1 MNREIHCNRIITF
14 FFILMLMII
23 CRDTVQGQKTDGLL
37 FDGLS
42 LIGQST
48 QQVDEMLGKAV
59 ESERH
64 QITQEAL
71 KQPGRHIFDEIRH
84 YKIEGK
90 KFINYTRYGAVVR
103 FLQGKAI
110 SFDVDLP
117 KPQKTPQAALALV
130 GIDVTGKTELSMRS
144 SERATFWRDDFSGK
158 QLTVAATIYD
168 FQDGKLYNLV
178 EVRLVQ

>member
-1 MNREIHCNRIITF
+1 MNRETHCNRIITF

-23 CRDTVQGQKTDGLL
+23 CRDAIQAQKTDGFL

-42 LIGQST
+42 LIGQSI
-48 QQVDEMLGKAV
+48 QQVDDMLGKAV
-59 ESERH
+59 ESEKH
-64 QITQEAL
+64 QMTQESL

-84 YKIEGK
+84 YKIEGEK
-90 KFINYTRYGAVVR
+90 SINFTRYGAVVR

-117 KPQKTPQAALALV
+117 KPQKTAQAALALV
-130 GIDVTGKTELSMRS
+130 GIDVTGKTEMFMRS
-144 SERATFWRDDFSGK
+144 SARATFWRDDFSGK
-158 QLTVAATIYD
+158 HLTVAATIYD
-168 FQDGKLYNLV
+168 FHNEGLYNLV

>member
-1 MNREIHCNRIITF
+1 MSREIHSNRIIRL
-14 FFILMLMII
+14 FFILMLMSI
-23 CRDTVQGQKTDGLL
+23 CRETTQAQKTEGFL
-37 FDGLS
+37 FDGVS

-48 QQVDEMLGKAV
+48 QQVDEMFGKSL
-59 ESERH
+59 ESEKR
-64 QITQEAL
+64 QITQQDL
-71 KQPGRHIFDEIRH
+71 KQPGRHLFDEVRH
-84 YKIEGK
+84 YQIKGE
-90 KFINYTRYGAVVR
+90 KFINYTRYGLVVR
-103 FLQGKAI
+103 FLEGKAI

-130 GIDVTGKTELSMRS
+130 GIDVTGKTKMLLRS

-158 QLTVAATIYD
+158 HLTVAATIYD